1 VLKPL
6 IFKLMLILKKLLLAK
21 NRLLLQIAWWGAI
34 MWRGACSNGHSN
46 KANLGSTPGSGHNC
60 NV

>member
-1 VLKPL
+1 
-6 IFKLMLILKKLLLAK
+6 MLILKKLLLAK